1 MKNYRLNHT
10 VPNESDDWIKE
21 QPSLHWSMGFFKRF
35 FAKKRDESSDEVN
48 NAAEQNIQSQLKA
61 QYHRDIDEDVSSLES
76 ILDDSEDQPE
86 ESVVLPAPD
95 YDEPNVTVDDVL
107 VESEM
112 ENFSEKNTVEHASVE
127 DIGNH
132 LESAT
137 VVGDVSSEVS
147 FE

>member
-1 MKNYRLNHT
+1 
-10 VPNESDDWIKE
+10 
-21 QPSLHWSMGFFKRF
+21 MGFFKRF
-35 FAKKRDESSDEVN
+35 FGKQSNELSEEAN
-48 NAAEQNIQSQLKA
+48 NAAEQSIQSQLKA
-61 QYHRDIDEDVSSLES
+61 QYHRDIDENVSSLES

-86 ESVVLPAPD
+86 KSVVLPAPD

-132 LESAT
+132 LDSAK

>member
-1 MKNYRLNHT
+1 LNHA
-10 VPNESDDWIKE
+10 VPNETNIGIKE
-21 QPSLHWSMGFFKRF
+21 QPPLHRSMGFFKRF
-35 FAKKRDESSDEVN
+35 FGKQRDESSDEAN
-48 NAAEQNIQSQLKA
+48 NAAEQNMQSQLKA

-112 ENFSEKNTVEHASVE
+112 ESFSEKNTVEHASVE

>member
-1 MKNYRLNHT
+1 
-10 VPNESDDWIKE
+10 
-21 QPSLHWSMGFFKRF
+21 MGFFRRF
-35 FAKKRDESSDEVN
+35 FQKQQDGSTNEVN
-48 NAAEQNIQSQLKA
+48 STTEQNIQSQLKA

-76 ILDDSEDQPE
+76 ILDDEEDQPE
-86 ESVVLPAPD
+86 KSVVLPAPD

-107 VESEM
+107 AESEM
-112 ENFSEKNTVEHASVE
+112 ESFSDKNTVQHASVE

-137 VVGDVSSEVS
+137 LVGDVSTEVS

>member
-1 MKNYRLNHT
+1 
-10 VPNESDDWIKE
+10 
-21 QPSLHWSMGFFKRF
+21 MGFFKRLF
-35 FAKKRDESSDEVN
+35 QKQKDAPSDEAN
-48 NAAEQNIQSQLKA
+48 NAVEQNIQSQLKA

-76 ILDDSEDQPE
+76 ILDDNEDQPE

-95 YDEPNVTVDDVL
+95 YDEPNVTVDDVF

-112 ENFSEKNTVEHASVE
+112 ESFSEKNTVNHASVE

-137 VVGDVSSEVS
+137 VVGDISSEVS

>member
-1 MKNYRLNHT
+1 
-10 VPNESDDWIKE
+10 
-21 QPSLHWSMGFFKRF
+21 MGFFKRF
-35 FAKKRDESSDEVN
+35 FGKQKDESSDEAN
-48 NAAEQNIQSQLKA
+48 NALEQNMQSQLKA
-61 QYHRDIDEDVSSLES
+61 LYHRDIDEDVSSLES

-112 ENFSEKNTVEHASVE
+112 ESFSERNTVEHASVE

-137 VVGDVSSEVS
+137 VAGDVSSEVS

>member
-1 MKNYRLNHT
+1 
-10 VPNESDDWIKE
+10 
-21 QPSLHWSMGFFKRF
+21 MGFFKRF
-35 FAKKRDESSDEVN
+35 FAKKRDESSDEAN
-48 NAAEQNIQSQLKA
+48 NAAEQDIQLQLKA

-76 ILDDSEDQPE
+76 ILDESEDQPE

>member
-1 MKNYRLNHT
+1 
-10 VPNESDDWIKE
+10 
-21 QPSLHWSMGFFKRF
+21 MGFFKRF
-35 FAKKRDESSDEVN
+35 FGKKRDESSDEPN
-48 NAAEQNIQSQLKA
+48 NAVEQNIQSQLKA
-61 QYHRDIDEDVSSLES
+61 QYHRDIDEDVSTLES
-76 ILDDSEDQPE
+76 ILEDREDQPE

-112 ENFSEKNTVEHASVE
+112 ESFSEKNTVEHASV
-127 DIGNH
+127 DNIGNH

>member
-1 MKNYRLNHT
+1 MKKILIYDDKIGSVDYIEHMGSDLT
-10 VPNESDDWIKE
+10 VVNSARVSFGK
-21 QPSLHWSMGFFKRF
+21 QK
-35 FAKKRDESSDEVN
+35 DESSDEAN
-48 NAAEQNIQSQLKA
+48 NAAEQNMQSHLKA
-61 QYHRDIDEDVSSLES
+61 QYHRDIDQDVSSLES
-76 ILDDSEDQPE
+76 ILDDSEDQLE
-86 ESVVLPAPD
+86 EPVVLPAPD

-112 ENFSEKNTVEHASVE
+112 ESFSEKNTVEHASVE

>member
-1 MKNYRLNHT
+1 
-10 VPNESDDWIKE
+10 
-21 QPSLHWSMGFFKRF
+21 MGFFKRF
-35 FAKKRDESSDEVN
+35 FGKKRDESSDEAS
-48 NAAEQNIQSQLKA
+48 NAAEQDIQSKLKA

-112 ENFSEKNTVEHASVE
+112 ESFSEKNTIEHASVE
-127 DIGNH
+127 GIGNH

-147 FE
+147 FD

>member
-1 MKNYRLNHT
+1 
-10 VPNESDDWIKE
+10 
-21 QPSLHWSMGFFKRF
+21 MGFFRRF
-35 FAKKRDESSDEVN
+35 FQKQKDTPSDEAN
-48 NAAEQNIQSQLKA
+48 NAVEQNIQSQLKA

-76 ILDDSEDQPE
+76 ILDDNEDQPE

-95 YDEPNVTVDDVL
+95 YDEPNVTVDDVF

-112 ENFSEKNTVEHASVE
+112 ESFSEKNTVDHASVD

-137 VVGDVSSEVS
+137 VVGDISSEVS